1 MADLFGAIPKLAGG
15 GVRMPGQ
22 LFVANERGPELLGR
36 YGNRTTVVNNDQVV
50 SSVSSGV
57 EKAVQRQNAEMTLLL
72 RQILETNQQ
81 ILAKDISVNLDGKRT
96 NRLLD
101 RAKSNA
107 GYGFRR
113 TVTAT

>member
-15 GVRMPGQ
+15 GVIMPGQ

-57 EKAVQRQNAEMTLLL
+57 EKAVQRQNAEMNLLL
-72 RQILETNQQ
+72 RQILETNQK
-81 ILAKDISVNLDGKRT
+81 ILAKDNSINLDGKRT

-107 GYGFRR
+107 GYTFRR